1 VRSATKKRAAAFREN
16 TAAHLMTNQSNTSI
30 RSFES
35 AQAHIDPL
43 LSENPARRLKRHQG
57 DRLLSILDE
66 LAGEE
71 GEG

>member
-1 VRSATKKRAAAFREN
+1 MKNSAAIRK
-16 TAAHLMTNQSNTSI
+16 TATELTTNQSNTSS
-30 RSFES
+30 RSFEL
-35 AQAHIDPL
+35 AQAYIDPL